1 MSTFSDTVHD
11 TQYTLSSHATKE
23 SSEHESDL
31 TEMTANTS
39 LTPERSMTST
49 PPPPQAMNNAKISS
63 NNQLQQQQQQQ
74 EIRQSYMAVPETVP
88 DVAAEM
94 NKWFAD
100 ADRYGVQA
108 AAHICTCMHASYISI
123 LDTAS
128 WKTKLRLI

>member
-49 PPPPQAMNNAKISS
+49 PPPPQAMNNAKISF
-63 NNQLQQQQQQQ
+63 NNQLQQQQQQ